1 MNLWTAVSLTI
12 LIFSAVGCSNR
23 SLGGAVSQKTT
34 TETVLPKSEYVFGWL
49 DYPLSLKPVRG
60 GMTKGVPVVL
70 DTMPS
75 AHWASLQEPHETIL
89 EHDQA
94 AIRALSG
101 SYRVSF
107 DFLETL
113 VFPPNHG
120 PAQPYRS
127 WATEKVYLVEE
138 RTGYVELQH
147 ILVMFFKDESDE
159 IQGPMVM
166 KHWRQKWEYE
176 PESMFSYVGNRI
188 WEKKDLKSS
197 EKNGKWVQTV
207 YQVDDTPRY
216 ALIGEWNHFKSHSE
230 WNSNYG
236 YRPLPRRERSVRSD
250 YNVLDGK
257 NRITVMSN
265 GWVHEQDNL
274 KRVVSD
280 SDSTVLSDVFV
291 ARELGINR
299 YEHITDFDF
308 SAGDDYWNSTSEFWS
323 VVRDEIKNRV
333 ESQERIHVATSCED
347 QISFMMFFSYASAY
361 SEGESIEQ
369 SRYKVKNAI
378 DCLSSNAQ

>member
-1 MNLWTAVSLTI
+1 MNFRTAVSLAI

-23 SLGGAVSQKTT
+23 SLGSAVSQKTT
-34 TETVLPKSEYVFGWL
+34 NETVAPVSEYVFGWL
-49 DYPLSLKPVRG
+49 DYPISSKPVRG
-60 GMTKGVPVVL
+60 GMTKGVSVVL

-75 AHWASLQEPHETIL
+75 ANWTSLQKSHETRL

-101 SYRVSF
+101 NYRVSF

-138 RTGYVELQH
+138 RAGYVELQH
-147 ILVMFFKDESDE
+147 ILVMFFKDETDE

-176 PESMFSYVGNRI
+176 PENIFSYVGNRI
-188 WEKKDLKSS
+188 WEKKDLTSS

-216 ALIGEWNHFKSHSE
+216 ALVGEWKHFSSHSE
-230 WNSNYG
+230 WSSNYG

-257 NRITVMSN
+257 NRITVMPN

-280 SDSTVLSDVFV
+280 TDPTVSSDVFV
-291 ARELGINR
+291 ARELGLNR
-299 YEHITDFDF
+299 YETITDFDF
-308 SAGDDYWNSTSEFWS
+308 SAGDDYWNKTSDFWS
-323 VVRDEIKNRV
+323 MVREQIENQV
-333 ESQERIHVATSCED
+333 ESKKRINVATSCGE
-347 QISFMMFFSYASAY
+347 QISFMMFFEYASAY

-369 SRYKVKNAI
+369 SRDKVKTAI
-378 DCLSSNAQ
+378 DCLSSDAQ